1 MSGSDAALSPQTVF
15 LCLLALAL
23 FLAGRQ
29 DALGGGGAAGGW
41 GRREAGEGV
50 EIRPAPISLQ
60 SVPLH
65 GELHQVSQIPPFGE
79 RSWGVAW
86 CWVSPFPGLA
96 LTPAGEALETSPE
109 GRPC

>member
-1 MSGSDAALSPQTVF
+1 MHWEEEELPGAGAGVRQGRAWRSGPAPVSPQ
-15 LCLLALAL
+15 
-23 FLAGRQ
+23 
-29 DALGGGGAAGGW
+29 
-41 GRREAGEGV
+41 
-50 EIRPAPISLQ
+50 SM
-60 SVPLH
+60 PLH

-79 RSWGVAW
+79 RGWGVAW